1 MGHRPA
7 RLDHG
12 PIPDFPEDN
21 PKVGVWRGGDGGWVK
36 GGPRCV
42 YGCPLATLRRGR
54 LRSFCPEVAMIP
66 PSKSPLLQQLQSNM
80 RLRQMSPRTIAA
92 YTDWVRRY
100 VRFHRLRHP
109 AEMGDAEVRGFLAW
123 LVERRRVSQ
132 STQGQALAALLFL
145 YRHVLDRPLEGLG
158 KLPRGRAP
166 TRLPVVLTRGEVE
179 QVLGQLRGV
188 YRLVGWLLYGGGMR
202 LMEGVTLRVKDLDL
216 ERRELTIRRGKGAKD
231 RVTVLPAALVAP
243 LGAHLERMRVQ
254 HQRDL
259 ADGAGWV
266 GLPGALDRKYPNA
279 GRSWP
284 WQWVFP
290 ATRRYHDAESGEER
304 RHHLHESAMQ
314 RAMTEAVRAS
324 GIGKRA
330 SCHTLRHSFATH
342 LLEAG
347 YDIRT
352 VQELLGHR
360 DVTTTMIYTH
370 VLNRGGLGVRSPA
383 DGLDLG
389 GFAGLAD

>member
-1 MGHRPA
+1 M
-7 RLDHG
+7 
-12 PIPDFPEDN
+12 
-21 PKVGVWRGGDGGWVK
+21 
-36 GGPRCV
+36 
-42 YGCPLATLRRGR
+42 CPQ
-54 LRSFCPEVAMIP
+54 
-66 PSKSPLLQQLQSNM
+66 SKSPLLQQLQSNM

-100 VRFHRLRHP
+100 VRYHRLRHP
-109 AEMGDAEVRGFLAW
+109 AELGDAEVREFLTW
-123 LVERRRVSQ
+123 LVEQRRVSQ

-166 TRLPVVLTRGEVE
+166 TRLPVVLTRDEV
-179 QVLGQLRGV
+179 QRVLAGLDGV
-188 YRLVGWLLYGGGMR
+188 YRLVGWLLYGSGMR
-202 LMEGVTLRVKDLDL
+202 LMECVTLRVKDLDL

-231 RVTVLPAALVAP
+231 RVTVVPAALVVP
-243 LGAHLERMRVQ
+243 LRRHLERLREQ

-259 ADGAGWV
+259 AAGAGWV
-266 GLPGALDRKYPNA
+266 ELPGALDRKYPNA

-290 ATRRYHDAESGEER
+290 ATRRYRDAASGEER
-304 RHHLHESAMQ
+304 RHHLHESAVQ
-314 RAMTEAVRAS
+314 RAMTGAVRAS
-324 GIGKRA
+324 GVGKRA

-342 LLEAG
+342 LLEGG

-383 DGLDLG
+383 DGLLTG
-389 GFAGLAD
+389 AVAGLPD